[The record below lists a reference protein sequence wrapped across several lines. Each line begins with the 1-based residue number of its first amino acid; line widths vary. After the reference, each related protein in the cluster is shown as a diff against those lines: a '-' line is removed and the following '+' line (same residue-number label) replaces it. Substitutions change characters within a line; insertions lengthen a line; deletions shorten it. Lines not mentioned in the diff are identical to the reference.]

1 MHHDVNDSNREESV
15 PRWLV
20 VANVLGA
27 LASSAASVVGLVH
40 PTFVLAGSASTPL
53 ADIYTQAYAARAL
66 PLGAALVFVL
76 LSRRRRP
83 GLRPLLLVSGLAQ
96 VADAAI
102 GVRYGTP
109 GMMVG
114 GTLLAVVHLG
124 SAAWLRRATPRPAT
138 V

>member
-1 MHHDVNDSNREESV
+1 MHHDVNSSLREDSL

-53 ADIYTQAYAARAL
+53 ADVYTQAYAARAL

-76 LSRRRRP
+76 LSRRRP
-83 GLRPLLLVSGLAQ
+83 GLRPLLVVSGLAQ

-138 V
+138 A

>member
-1 MHHDVNDSNREESV
+1 M
-15 PRWLV
+15 
-20 VANVLGA
+20 VANLLGA

-76 LSRRRRP
+76 LSRRRP
-83 GLRPLLLVSGLAQ
+83 GLRTLLVVSGLAQ

-102 GVRYGTP
+102 GLRYGTP
-109 GMMVG
+109 GMIAG
-114 GTLLAVVHLG
+114 GTTLAVVHLG
-124 SAAWLRRATPRPAT
+124 SAWWLRRRTALRPA
-138 V
+138 VA